1 MSTMKAAVLR
11 GKLDLSVEE
20 VPVPQIG
27 AGDILLKVR
36 AASICGTD
44 VRMYKNGRANID
56 AEHPRIIGHE
66 FAGVIEQVGE
76 GVTGYTVG
84 QHVSVAPNIGCGT
97 CDPCITGQ
105 TNACPDYQG
114 FGIHIDGGF
123 AEYVRVPAAAV
134 AKGNVRVL
142 DDETSFAEAALV
154 EPLAC
159 VYNGQT
165 RMGLTPGADV
175 LLIGAGPIGI
185 MHAKLAYLRGAA
197 RVFVNDL
204 SQERMDQIAELVPG
218 VIPVSGD
225 IAAEIRRHTGD
236 GVDGC
241 IIAAPAP
248 SAQTESL
255 GYMNMNGKVLFFGG
269 LPKDREN
276 VMLNTNILHYR
287 QLTIV
292 GCTGQ
297 SLSDYRACAKLVDAG
312 RISLKEIISDRYAID
327 EFPQAME
334 AAASAQGLKH
344 VIEFA

>member
-1 MSTMKAAVLR
+1 MKAAVLR
-11 GKLDLSVEE
+11 GKLDLSVED
-20 VPVPQIG
+20 VPIPSIG
-27 AGDILLKVR
+27 AGDILIKVK

-56 AEHPRIIGHE
+56 AEHPLIIGHE
-66 FAGVIEQVGE
+66 FAGVIEAVGDA
-76 GVTGYTVG
+76 VTGYTVG

-97 CDPCITGQ
+97 CDSCITGQ

-114 FGIHIDGGF
+114 FGIHIPGGF
-123 AEYVRVPAAAV
+123 AEYVRIPAAAV
-134 AKGNVRVL
+134 EKGNVHVL
-142 DDETSFAEAALV
+142 HDDTSFAEAALV

-159 VYNGQT
+159 VYNGQA
-165 RMGLTPGADV
+165 RMGLAPGADV

-185 MHAKLAYLRGAA
+185 MHAKLAFLRGAA

-204 SQERMDQIAELVPG
+204 SQERMDQIVELVPG

-225 IAAEIRRHTGD
+225 IAAELQRHTGG

-255 GYMNMNGKVLFFGG
+255 SYMNMNGKVLFFGG
-269 LPKDREN
+269 LPKEREN

-287 QLTIV
+287 QLSIM

-297 SLSDYRACAKLVDAG
+297 SLSDYRTCAKLLDTG
-312 RISLKEIISDRYAID
+312 RISLDEIISNRYCID
-327 EFPQAME
+327 EFPIAME
-334 AAASAQGLKH
+334 AAASAKGLKH